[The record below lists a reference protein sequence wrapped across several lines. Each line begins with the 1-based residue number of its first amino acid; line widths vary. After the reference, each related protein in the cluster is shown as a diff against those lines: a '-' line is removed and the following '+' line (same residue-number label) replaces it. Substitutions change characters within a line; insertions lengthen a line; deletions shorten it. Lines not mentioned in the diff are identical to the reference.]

1 VTLLWDHPSTARL
14 PIGNDN
20 GGYLKEYPHQSKL
33 DNYAKDQR
41 NKFGD
46 QASQLMPLCA
56 NARKIV
62 DTAM

>member
-1 VTLLWDHPSTARL
+1 M

-41 NKFGD
+41 NKVWRQGRALLAPGSAD
-46 QASQLMPLCA
+46 RIRHVASLLGGLHHHYC
-56 NARKIV
+56 RI
-62 DTAM
+62 